1 MKTMKT
7 IWNVIITNSKEDFV
21 MSKRVNANNK
31 EEVIDWVKA
40 KSLECASKDFTKV
53 KSVKFG
59 VNNEENCYSSVI
71 DFENYRMQIAA
82 FKDEAEEAPE
92 KLQCLAF
99 GDNDSL
105 RIVATFADANDMGE
119 ELYSAYVGG
128 AVFNEGR
135 MDIRV
140 ADAYKFVTVGNTV
153 LLLEE
158 A

>member
-1 MKTMKT
+1 MKT
-7 IWNVIITNSKEDFV
+7 WNIIITNSREDFV
-21 MSKRVNANNK
+21 MAKRVSANNK
-31 EEVIDWVKA
+31 EEIVDFVKA
-40 KSLECASKDFTKV
+40 KSLEEASNDFTQV
-53 KSVKFG
+53 SSIKFG
-59 VNNEENCYSSVI
+59 VNNEDGCYSSVI
-71 DFENYRMQIAA
+71 DFKGYRMQIVA
-82 FKDEAEEAPE
+82 FKENIEEAPE
-92 KLQCLAF
+92 RLQCLAF

-105 RIVATFADANDMGE
+105 RVVATFKNANDMGE